1 MKTQI
6 GVGVAVLSA
15 LAAEGKDFDRDEL
28 NAMLDKLAA
37 SPEPEVR
44 SGRTAMCYSPASPRP
59 EVFEYV
65 CKKCGTHTVYP
76 TNTLKMAY
84 VLARYRDGAASLR
97 ALGLDITL
105 DESPLCQRCHSA
117 KELNIPTRGKIVK
130 NALKF
135 GFQVGEEVSIRRYGR
150 KYCRVFPCSPDF
162 WVEASRVSADGRAL
176 GDLVGIRHQPSLD
189 GKVWGN
195 YSAVTILPSRGDDPL
210 GWVRVQ
216 VPMYS
221 PYDDHSL
228 SAGEWIPKSLVGN
241 LSYDEKDEPSTS
253 RRERIAW
260 IINGKRTIAEFGD
273 VDILQAFL
281 KGEKVRR
288 VDEDEEV
295 PLKRD
300 LPRLRELLGLVPA
313 ETGLAR
319 PM

>member
-15 LAAEGKDFDRDEL
+15 LAAEGKDFDRAEL

-37 SPEPEVR
+37 SPEPKVKH
-44 SGRTAMCYSPASPRP
+44 GPTAMCYSPAAPRP

-97 ALGLDITL
+97 ALGLDIEF
-105 DESPLCQRCHSA
+105 DESPLCQKCHSA
-117 KELNIPTRGKIVK
+117 KALDIPTRGKIVK

-135 GFQVGEEVSIRRYGR
+135 GFQVGEEVAIKRYGR

-189 GKVWGN
+189 GKVWSKH
-195 YSAVTILPSRGDDPL
+195 SAVTILPARGDDPL

-221 PYDDHSL
+221 PYDDCSL
-228 SAGEWIPKSLVGN
+228 SAGEWIPKSLVGD
-241 LSYDEKDEPSTS
+241 LSYDEKDGPSTS

-300 LPRLRELLGLVPA
+300 LPRLRELLGLAPA